1 MTNQKI
7 EVANP
12 KLTLYAFHLRND
24 LSLGLQTPV
33 ENAND
38 LWLQCKLLGEKLN
51 IEELKDFSNKL
62 NSNQDASDS
71 LTSQYNQN
79 SDYLELLPERL
90 LHFSTQSD
98 ENKAQLTGEIYPLQ
112 IHDTYAV
119 DITLRYANTTVSVD
133 DLKGLNPDAF
143 LLPNQIN
150 ASLGQTLIL
159 FAQPIGTTE
168 YQELAKNCLKA
179 LLPETET
186 EKVLN
191 FPLIEGKFLGSPIF
205 KYENYPENYQKNLH
219 VLIWFNCSPRTETSE
234 AEGQYYQLLVN
245 LLCCRSKVL
254 YAYSESHWCNEQGRI
269 IYQDLK
275 DIVKEL
281 DKLPGNLDK
290 RLQKLKKLLTE
301 MTHRAF
307 NYGRHLRDL
316 EIHRTTI
323 ETNVK
328 NYKYWL
334 LRLQKISDEDN
345 LDFFQDFLDRT
356 NNKFVKQI
364 RVYLAYLTPGE
375 HLFGEILDSIR
386 GMVQIAQ
393 SESDRQIDRD
403 DRKRYNDR
411 KDADTMR
418 DRNLQTTIA
427 TVGFGLGAAQIGAS
441 VAPYIISQQSVEPI
455 VPPFTTNK
463 LHPSVL
469 SVLLS
474 LGFGIIGAIIPWV
487 ISNRSEIARWI
498 IKAFKSSSDNQPLL
512 RTSNQALPDKQNHN
526 Q

>member
-1 MTNQKI
+1 MTDKKI

-24 LSLGLQTPV
+24 LSLGPESPV
-33 ENAND
+33 ENAD
-38 LWLQCKLLGEKLN
+38 CLWEQCKLLGEKLN
-51 IEELKDFSNKL
+51 IQELKDFPNKL
-62 NSNQDASDS
+62 KSDKHA
-71 LTSQYNQN
+71 TVSQYNLN
-79 SDYLELLPERL
+79 NEYLELLPERL
-90 LHFSTQSD
+90 LYFSNQAD
-98 ENKAQLTGEIYPLQ
+98 DNKPQLTGEIYPLQ

-119 DITLRYANTTVSVD
+119 DITLRYANTTINVD
-133 DLKGLNPDAF
+133 DLKDLNPDGF
-143 LLPNQIN
+143 LLPNQIK

-168 YQELAKNCLKA
+168 YEELANNCLKA
-179 LLPETET
+179 LFPTETET
-186 EKVLN
+186 NLN
-191 FPLIEGKFLGSPIF
+191 YPLTEGKFLGSPIF
-205 KYENYPENYQKNLH
+205 QYENSIENINI
-219 VLIWFNCSPRTETSE
+219 LIWFNCYPRTESLE
-234 AEGQYYQLLVN
+234 AEGQYYQLLIN
-245 LLCCRSKVL
+245 LLCCHSKII

-281 DKLPGNLDK
+281 DKLPQNLDT
-290 RLQKLKKLLTE
+290 RLETLKTLLTK
-301 MTHRAF
+301 MTHKAF

-323 ETNVK
+323 ETNVR

-334 LRLQKISDEDN
+334 LKLKKISDEDN
-345 LDFFQDFLDRT
+345 LAFFQDFLDRT

-375 HLFGEILDSIR
+375 NLFGEILDSIR

-393 SESDRQIDRD
+393 SESDRQIDRA
-403 DRKRYNDR
+403 DRQRYNDQN
-411 KDADTMR
+411 DADTMR

-441 VAPYIISQQSVEPI
+441 VAPYIISQQPVKPI
-455 VPPFTTNK
+455 LPPFITNK

-474 LGFGIIGAIIPWV
+474 LGFGILGAIIPWV
-487 ISNRSEIARWI
+487 ISNRSQFARWM
-498 IKAFKSSSDNQPLL
+498 IKRFKGNSGNQPLL
-512 RTSNQALPDKQNHN
+512 KASNQALPDKQNQN